1 MKKIHLL
8 LGSSD
13 RRISNLIEITVR
25 DACYG
30 QGVVDFYRSLKL
42 DDFKLRGCVEEHDL
56 IIVTPQHLL
65 PGLVRR
71 NPQNMIEEAVRAIE
85 SIKEHRPVPVIAV
98 GVSEED
104 ELRFLMAGADN
115 VFPIF
120 FNADALKVEVA
131 RVLGL
136 TEQLAVEE
144 TSPANRGAS
153 SWSGF
158 FARGFERLI
167 QRPKT
172 EDMES

>member
-1 MKKIHLL
+1 
-8 LGSSD
+8 
-13 RRISNLIEITVR
+13 
-25 DACYG
+25 
-30 QGVVDFYRSLKL
+30 VDCYRSPKL

-71 NPQNMIEEAVRAIE
+71 KSQNMIEEAIRAIQ
-85 SIKEHRPVPVIAV
+85 SIKEHRQVPVIAV
-98 GVSEED
+98 GVSEQD

-120 FNADALKVEVA
+120 FNGDALKAEVA
-131 RVLGL
+131 RVLAL
-136 TEQLAVEE
+136 TAQSAVEE
-144 TSPANRGAS
+144 TAASNRGAS
-153 SWSGF
+153 SWAGF

-172 EDMES
+172 ENMES